1 MVADGLDYFAAP
13 IFSSPLVGDV
23 FDSIVISIFTPQQ
36 RANYQPPLT

>member
-23 FDSIVISIFTPQQ
+23 FDSIINKHFVLHNKEQTSNFH
-36 RANYQPPLT
+36 